1 MKQREK
7 KEVKPKSPPA
17 KKIFFI
23 GVGAAALGYGMYELY
38 KRMSGQNEPSP
49 DTDLLPEPAQSTIT
63 KSVAVRND
71 RFPLKRGSLGS
82 NVRLMQLG
90 LQKILGEAELAKFTP
105 VNGNFADGDFGPL
118 TQGALIQA
126 GFPTRVD
133 EPTFLKI
140 IQGVN
145 KSVFDSDPKA
155 MAVQLYRY
163 AAQKNVQGVLS
174 VLGQLKSTSDY
185 SALNDLFKQVTEE
198 KTMVTSTIVTYLLNK
213 SFANDSSAKE
223 QIKTE
228 FRRMGLL
235 EKSDGKWALSG
246 IRIYKDIQTLVNTFV
261 NDAVGM
267 TILVDKGTILGEELK
282 VSNGKTTFKALDG
295 RLYKVSS
302 KDVGQI
308 R

>member
-1 MKQREK
+1 MKHIEK
-7 KEVKPKSPPA
+7 EESKPKRPPVER
-17 KKIFFI
+17 IFLI
-23 GVGAAALGYGMYELY
+23 GVGAAVVGYGMYELY
-38 KRMSGQNEPSP
+38 KRMNGQNEPSV
-49 DTDLLPEPAQSTIT
+49 DTNLLPEPSTIT
-63 KSVAVRND
+63 KSVVVRND
-71 RFPLKRGSLGS
+71 RFPLKRGSLGT
-82 NVRLMQLG
+82 NVRLMQAG
-90 LQKILGEAELAKFTP
+90 LQKILGVEAMNKLTP
-105 VNGNFADGDFGPL
+105 IDGDYGPG
-118 TQGALIQA
+118 TEKALLQA
-126 GFPTRVD
+126 GFSTVVD
-133 EPTFLKI
+133 EPTFLSI

-145 KSVFDSDPKA
+145 KSSFNTDPKA
-155 MAVQLYRY
+155 MAVELYRY

-213 SFANDSSAKE
+213 IFSTNSTAKE

-282 VSNGKTTFKALDG
+282 VSNGKTIFKALDG
-295 RLYKVSS
+295 RLYKVSTR
-302 KDVGQI
+302 DVAQV